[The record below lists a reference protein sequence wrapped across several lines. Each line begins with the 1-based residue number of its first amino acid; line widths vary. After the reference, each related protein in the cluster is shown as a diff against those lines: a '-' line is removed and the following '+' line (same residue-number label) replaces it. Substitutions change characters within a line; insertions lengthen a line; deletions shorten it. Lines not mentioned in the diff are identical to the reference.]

1 MNSMVNRCVLFVP
14 VNNPRFVEKAW
25 TRGTDAI
32 ILDLEDS
39 IPMSEKPK
47 ARSLVRETIAKVAKG
62 GASVFVRIN
71 KEFTEADLRAAI
83 WPGISRV
90 IFPKAESADEV
101 IFVDNLLTE
110 LEKERGIPVG
120 TIEIY
125 PLLESALGV
134 VNSYP
139 IATSSPRVKVMADA
153 GGGYDTALDL
163 EIEMFAGF
171 DQYAYLRE
179 QPSLAQMTAG
189 IETAGAPF
197 IHGASGRVNQ
207 ADEGAILAKA
217 LRAWDVHEAIVLH
230 PALVEP
236 LITGLTPKPGE
247 VKWAKRVVD
256 VYETL
261 VQEGE
266 NVSEIDG
273 KIVDIYEYSRAR
285 KILQWAEVC
294 VAKDRYKM
302 KAVAKVQS
310 EIE

>member
-25 TRGTDAI
+25 TRGADAI

-62 GASVFVRIN
+62 GASIFVRIN

-139 IATSSPRVKVMADA
+139 IALSSPRVKVMADA

-197 IHGASGRVNQ
+197 IPGASGRVNQ

-217 LRAWDVHEAIVLH
+217 LHAWDVHEAIVLH

-236 LITGLTPKPGE
+236 LVTGLTPKPGE
-247 VKWAKRVVD
+247 VRWAKRVVD
-256 VYETL
+256 IYETL
-261 VQEGE
+261 EQEGE
-266 NVSEIDG
+266 NVAEVDG
-273 KIVDIYEYSRAR
+273 KVVDIYEYHHAR
-285 KILQWAEVC
+285 KILRWAEACAV
-294 VAKDRYKM
+294 KDRYKIRAVT
-302 KAVAKVQS
+302 KAQS